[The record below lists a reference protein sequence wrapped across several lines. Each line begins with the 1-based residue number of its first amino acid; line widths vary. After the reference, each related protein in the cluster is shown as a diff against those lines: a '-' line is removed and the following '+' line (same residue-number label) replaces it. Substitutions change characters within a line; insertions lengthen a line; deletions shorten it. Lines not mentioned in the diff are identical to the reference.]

1 MNKITTLDSLLPR
14 RPEWR
19 EAGRTL
25 VFTNGVFDLLHL
37 GHVRYLQEAR
47 ALGDILVVGLNS
59 DPSVRRLKG
68 PNRPLV
74 PQAERA
80 ELLAALACV
89 DHVVIYD
96 TDTAEHLA
104 AALRPE
110 VYVKGGDYARPT
122 AEETVAHNP
131 QPPKP
136 LPEAE
141 VVRSYGGRV
150 VLAPYLK
157 GYSTTELIDRILRNN
172 GR

>member
-1 MNKITTLDSLLPR
+1 MNKITTLDSLVPLR
-14 RPEWR
+14 SAWR
-19 EAGRTL
+19 AGGRTL

-47 ALGDILVVGLNS
+47 ALGDLLVVGLNS
-59 DPSVRRLKG
+59 DASVRRLKG

-96 TDTAEHLA
+96 TDTAEHLVA
-104 AALRPE
+104 SLQPE
-110 VYVKGGDYARPT
+110 VYVKGGDYAQSAEGT
-122 AEETVAHNP
+122 ALP
-131 QPPKP
+131 SPLPSKP
-136 LPEAE
+136 LPEAG

-150 VLAPYLK
+150 VLVPYLK
-157 GYSTTELIDRILRNN
+157 GYSTTELIERILRNN

>member
-1 MNKITTLDSLLPR
+1 MNKITTLDSLLPF
-14 RPEWR
+14 RPAWR

-47 ALGDILVVGLNS
+47 ALGEVLVVGLNS
-59 DPSVRRLKG
+59 DASVRRLKG
-68 PNRPLV
+68 AGRPLV

-80 ELLAALACV
+80 ELLAALA
-89 DHVVIYD
+89 
-96 TDTAEHLA
+96 TGTAERLV
-104 AALRPE
+104 AALQPE
-110 VYVKGGDYARPT
+110 VYVKGGDYARPA
-122 AEETVAHNP
+122 AESGAP
-131 QPPKP
+131 GPLPPKP

-150 VLAPYLK
+150 VLVPYLR
-157 GYSTTELIDRILRNN
+157 GYSTTELIERILRNN